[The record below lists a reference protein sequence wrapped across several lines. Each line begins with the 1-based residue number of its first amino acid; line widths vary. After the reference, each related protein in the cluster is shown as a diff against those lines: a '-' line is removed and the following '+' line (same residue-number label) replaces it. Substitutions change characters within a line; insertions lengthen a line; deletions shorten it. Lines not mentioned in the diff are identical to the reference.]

1 MNVLVVKMAPIP
13 PQQLKNYF
21 KSIAEHKD
29 ILKLQMMLSNAIS
42 HTRPKIHDALKM
54 FSHFQFLWEEDRN
67 EVVKVG

>member
-1 MNVLVVKMAPIP
+1 MVKIEQVP

-42 HTRPKIHDALKM
+42 HTRPKIHEALKM
-54 FSHFQFLWEEDRN
+54 FSHFQYLWEEDRS
-67 EVVKVG
+67 EVVKVNY